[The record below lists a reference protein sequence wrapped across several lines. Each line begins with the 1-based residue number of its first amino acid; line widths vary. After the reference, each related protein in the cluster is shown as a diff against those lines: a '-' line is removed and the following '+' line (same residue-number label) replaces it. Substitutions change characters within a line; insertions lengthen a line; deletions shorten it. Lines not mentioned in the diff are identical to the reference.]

1 MSKLTHRPSRHVEVM
16 LNKLDW
22 LRHRPLV
29 DRDVMEALDTVG
41 ETIVRLDAQ
50 VRNLESQLDEIQ
62 KVGKWKRRGSV

>member
-1 MSKLTHRPSRHVEVM
+1 M